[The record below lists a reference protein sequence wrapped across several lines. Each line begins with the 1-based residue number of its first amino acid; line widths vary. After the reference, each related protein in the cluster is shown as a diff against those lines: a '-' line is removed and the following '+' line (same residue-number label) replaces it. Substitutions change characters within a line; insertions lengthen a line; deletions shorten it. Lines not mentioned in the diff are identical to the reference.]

1 MEFQNRCQKFSKP
14 FRLTEYIL
22 VQLGPRKTVCVK
34 YPLAVAFL

>member
-1 MEFQNRCQKFSKP
+1 MEFQNRCQKLSQLL
-14 FRLTEYIL
+14 RLTKYIL

>member
-1 MEFQNRCQKFSKP
+1 MEFQNRCQKF
-14 FRLTEYIL
+14 IL